1 MNQPKIRPA
10 TAEDQARLLELL
22 PLLADFDIPK
32 ARKSEDLWLGDV
44 PLLKAVLAGN
54 ASQSFLDVAVNK
66 EDFIL
71 GLVLI
76 TLREELLS
84 HAPSAHLE
92 AIVVAPEARGMGLG
106 RTLLQHTEDAVRE
119 RGAHSLSLHVFNKNQ
134 RAKSLYTSHGFD
146 NELIRAIKWLDQ

>member
-54 ASQSFLDVAVNK
+54 ASQSFLDVAVNE

-119 RGAHSLSLHVFNKNQ
+119 RGAHSLSLHVFNKNK

>member
-1 MNQPKIRPA
+1 
-10 TAEDQARLLELL
+10 
-22 PLLADFDIPK
+22 
-32 ARKSEDLWLGDV
+32 V

-54 ASQSFLDVAVNK
+54 ASQSFLDVAVNE

-106 RTLLQHTEDAVRE
+106 RTLLQHTEDAVSE

>member
-1 MNQPKIRPA
+1 MSKTNIRPA

-32 ARKSEDLWLGDV
+32 ARKAQDLWLGDV
-44 PLLKAVLAGN
+44 PLLKAVLAGK
-54 ASQSFLDVAVNK
+54 ADQTFLDVAVNE
-66 EDFIL
+66 EDYIL

-76 TLREELLS
+76 TMREELLS

-92 AIVVAPEARGMGLG
+92 AIVVSPEARGMGLG
-106 RTLLQHTEDAVRE
+106 RTLLQHTEDAVSR

-134 RAKSLYTSHGFD
+134 RAKSLYTSQGFD
-146 NELIRAIKWLDQ
+146 NELIRAIKWLN

>member
-1 MNQPKIRPA
+1 MSQPKIRPA
-10 TAEDQARLLELL
+10 TLEDQARLLELL
-22 PLLADFDIPK
+22 PLLADFDIPN
-32 ARKSEDLWLGDV
+32 ARQPEDLWLGDV
-44 PLLKAVLAGN
+44 PLLKAVLAGH
-54 ASQSFLDVAVNK
+54 ASQSFLDVAVNE

-71 GLVLI
+71 GLVLV

-92 AIVVAPEARGMGLG
+92 AIVVCPEARGLGLG
-106 RTLLQHTEDAVRE
+106 RKLLQHTEDTVSK

-146 NELIRAIKWLDQ
+146 NELIRAIKWLDP

>member
-1 MNQPKIRPA
+1 MNQPKIRSA
-10 TAEDQARLLELL
+10 TAVDQVRLLELL

-32 ARKSEDLWLGDV
+32 ARKPEDLWLGDV

-54 ASQSFLDVAVNK
+54 ASQSFLDVAVNE

-106 RTLLQHTEDAVRE
+106 RTLLQHTEDAVSK

-146 NELIRAIKWLDQ
+146 NELIRAIKWLNQ

>member
-32 ARKSEDLWLGDV
+32 ARKPEDLWLGDV

-54 ASQSFLDVAVNK
+54 ASQSFLDVAVNE

-106 RTLLQHTEDAVRE
+106 RTLLQHTEDAVSE

>member
-1 MNQPKIRPA
+1 MSQPKIRSA
-10 TAEDQARLLELL
+10 TAEDQVRLLELL

-32 ARKSEDLWLGDV
+32 ARKPEDLWLGDV

-54 ASQSFLDVAVNK
+54 ASQSFLDVAVNE

-92 AIVVAPEARGMGLG
+92 AIVVAPEARGHGTRVGHCCNILK
-106 RTLLQHTEDAVRE
+106 TPLSKS

-134 RAKSLYTSHGFD
+134 QRQKLVHKPWF
-146 NELIRAIKWLDQ
+146 